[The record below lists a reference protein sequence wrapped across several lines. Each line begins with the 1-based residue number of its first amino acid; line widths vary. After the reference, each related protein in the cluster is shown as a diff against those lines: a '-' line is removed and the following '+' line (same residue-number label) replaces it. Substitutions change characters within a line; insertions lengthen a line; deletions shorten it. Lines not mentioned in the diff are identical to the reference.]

1 LAHELVGSKE
11 EGVMPFEVVL
21 DATRSRVMLVTG
33 KGALSTWWFGC
44 GQRRKLEEPR
54 FLDELG
60 GKPDCFGVYA
70 SGRLSLR
77 HLGKVSRGKPRRKPE
92 LGNPTFRDCR
102 GARGNVALSVMT
114 RVHAPRLYPDPIR
127 ASFLAPFW
135 FLLFPDRCISKGVA
149 RCVNNSHYDFAA
161 EVLHR
166 VLQNGVVRR
175 RICLRS
181 DLMVASSCYG
191 LKISTRYMKNTTR

>member
-1 LAHELVGSKE
+1 
-11 EGVMPFEVVL
+11 MPFEVVL

-54 FLDELG
+54 LLDELG
-60 GKPDCFGVYA
+60 GKPECSGVYA

-114 RVHAPRLYPDPIR
+114 RCARLGSIPTKYGSERGSGCDP
-127 ASFLAPFW
+127 PG
-135 FLLFPDRCISKGVA
+135 LL
-149 RCVNNSHYDFAA
+149 
-161 EVLHR
+161 
-166 VLQNGVVRR
+166 
-175 RICLRS
+175 
-181 DLMVASSCYG
+181 
-191 LKISTRYMKNTTR
+191 T